1 MFIENELAGY
11 GLQMESDYFS
21 YRGGNFRNVI
31 GKLGDPS
38 SKPAIVVG
46 AHLIRYKVLQEP
58 TITPAAL
65 RFCWKQLGFSR
76 RPACVHRSYSVL
88 FSSRSSI

>member
-38 SKPAIVVG
+38 SKPAIVG
-46 AHLIRYKVLQEP
+46 
-58 TITPAAL
+58 
-65 RFCWKQLGFSR
+65 R
-76 RPACVHRSYSVL
+76 RA
-88 FSSRSSI
+88 F